1 MSTLDQRLSTQPFQ
15 NAVPSLTGE
24 YNAAITSP
32 LGQLVGQTLNGFKS
46 INQLQDYP
54 GQGGNQLFGIGI
66 AKLTEGVSGFAADL
80 ITEIEGAFSGV
91 SSGNAN
97 FTDVLT
103 VLGTLGVLTGS
114 SPAKGFLLSYY
125 GASSANGMQGLLGSA
140 SSNPLAQIV
149 GAVSA
154 AQSGNLQGFMTQA
167 FNREISAIINPII
180 AEFNKKVDLTIGTA
194 IKPILQAIVDTIDT
208 PIGFIINDLTGGGLT
223 DIARNNI
230 ITLISNG
237 NYAAAI
243 ALTAASS
250 DLPIGVIED
259 RIYGIDTKFTTR
271 VTYTASASLPTFEIG
286 SNAVG
291 WEGQFTPSNR
301 YGGGGGS
308 GNNPGG
314 APVSNAGAGAA
325 GGAGGGS
332 ISYQFTTVAG
342 TEELEADFV
351 SATRDI
357 TEVVV
362 HWTGTYIDQDIGA
375 EDVHSWHQQRGWS
388 GCGYHYVIRRD
399 GTIERGRPINYTGAH
414 AKANGHNNQSIGVSF
429 VGGYTVPSTGN
440 GSNSP
445 TGSSSFTAAQ
455 NVAFNRFMS
464 TFYKAFPGGQAFG
477 HMDTDPSQKID
488 PGFSV
493 ANYVFTNFGKKNVS
507 SATSQPLTVAEL
519 QTYRASAT
527 A

>member
-1 MSTLDQRLSTQPFQ
+1 MVTFTKTNSYMSTLDQRLSTQPFQ

-32 LGQLVGQTLNGFKS
+32 LGQLVGQTLNGFMS
-46 INQLQDYP
+46 VNQLQDYP

-91 SSGNAN
+91 ASGNAN

-167 FNREISAIINPII
+167 FNRDISAIINPII

-259 RIYGIDTKFTTR
+259 RIYGIDTRFTTR
-271 VTYTASASLPTFEIG
+271 VTYTASTSLPTFEIG

-301 YGGGGGS
+301 YGGG
-308 GNNPGG
+308 
-314 APVSNAGAGAA
+314 A
-325 GGAGGGS
+325 GGS
-332 ISYQFTTVAG
+332 IPYQFTTVAG

-507 SATSQPLTVAEL
+507 SPTSQPLTVAEL

>member
-32 LGQLVGQTLNGFKS
+32 LGQLVGQTLNGFMS
-46 INQLQDYP
+46 VNQLQDYP
-54 GQGGNQLFGIGI
+54 GQLGNQLFGIGI

-91 SSGNAN
+91 ASGNAN

-149 GAVSA
+149 SAISAV
-154 AQSGNLQGFMTQA
+154 QSGSLQGFMTQA
-167 FNREISAIINPII
+167 FNRDISAIINPII
-180 AEFNKKVDLTIGTA
+180 AEFNTKVDLTIGTA

-208 PIGFIINDLTGGGLT
+208 PIGFVIDDLTGGGLT
-223 DIARNNI
+223 KIARNNI

-259 RIYGIDTKFTTR
+259 RIYGIDAKFTTR
-271 VTYTASASLPTFEIG
+271 VTYTASTSLPTFEIG

-301 YGGGGGS
+301 YGGGS
-308 GNNPGG
+308 
-314 APVSNAGAGAA
+314 
-325 GGAGGGS
+325 S
-332 ISYQFTTVAG
+332 IPYQFTTVAG

-375 EDVHSWHQQRGWS
+375 EDVHYWHQQRGWS

-519 QTYRASAT
+519 QTYRASAI

>member
-1 MSTLDQRLSTQPFQ
+1 MSTLDQRLSTQPFE

-32 LGQLVGQTLNGFKS
+32 LGQLVGQTLNGFMS
-46 INQLQDYP
+46 VNQLQDYP
-54 GQGGNQLFGIGI
+54 GQLGNQLFGIGI

-80 ITEIEGAFSGV
+80 ITEIEGAFSGLA
-91 SSGNAN
+91 SGNAN

-149 GAVSA
+149 SAISAV
-154 AQSGNLQGFMTQA
+154 QSGSLQGFMTQA

-180 AEFNKKVDLTIGTA
+180 AEFNTKVDLTIGTA
-194 IKPILQAIVDTIDT
+194 IKPVLQAIVDTIDT
-208 PIGFIINDLTGGGLT
+208 PIGFVIDDLTGGGLT

-250 DLPIGVIED
+250 DLPIGTIED

-271 VTYTASASLPTFEIG
+271 VTYTASTSLPTFEIG

-291 WEGQFTPSNR
+291 WEGQFTPSNK
-301 YGGGGGS
+301 YGS
-308 GNNPGG
+308 GTSCTGN
-314 APVSNAGAGAA
+314 S
-325 GGAGGGS
+325 S
-332 ISYQFTTVAG
+332 IPYQFTTVAG

-375 EDVHSWHQQRGWS
+375 EDVHSWHQARGWS

-455 NVAFNRFMS
+455 NVAFNRFMA

>member
-1 MSTLDQRLSTQPFQ
+1 MVTFTKTNSYMSTLDQRLSTQPFQ

-54 GQGGNQLFGIGI
+54 GQLGNQLFGIGI

-91 SSGNAN
+91 ASGNAN
-97 FTDVLT
+97 FTDVIT

-167 FNREISAIINPII
+167 FNRDISAIINPII

-208 PIGFIINDLTGGGLT
+208 PIGFVINDLTGGGLT

-230 ITLISNG
+230 ISLISNG

-271 VTYTASASLPTFEIG
+271 VTYTASTNLPTFEIG

-291 WEGQFTPSNR
+291 WEGQFTPSNK

-308 GNNPGG
+308 
-314 APVSNAGAGAA
+314 S
-325 GGAGGGS
+325 S
-332 ISYQFTTVAG
+332 IPYQFTTVAG

-375 EDVHSWHQQRGWS
+375 EDVHSWHQQQGWS

-399 GTIERGRPINYTGAH
+399 GTIERGRPINYIGAH

-455 NVAFNRFMS
+455 NVAFKRFMA

>member
-32 LGQLVGQTLNGFKS
+32 LGQLVGQTLNGFMS
-46 INQLQDYP
+46 VNQLQDYP

-91 SSGNAN
+91 ASGNAN

-167 FNREISAIINPII
+167 FNRDISAIINPII

-208 PIGFIINDLTGGGLT
+208 PIGFVINDLTGGGLT

-230 ITLISNG
+230 ISLISNG

-271 VTYTASASLPTFEIG
+271 VTYTASTNLPTFEIG

-301 YGGGGGS
+301 YGTGTS
-308 GNNPGG
+308 GTGTSGTGN
-314 APVSNAGAGAA
+314 S
-325 GGAGGGS
+325 S
-332 ISYQFTTVAG
+332 IPYQFTTVAG

-375 EDVHSWHQQRGWS
+375 EDVHSWHQQQGWS

-399 GTIERGRPINYTGAH
+399 GTIERGRPINYIGAH
-414 AKANGHNNQSIGVSF
+414 AQANGHNNQSIGVSF

-455 NVAFNRFMS
+455 NVAFKRFMA

-519 QTYRASAT
+519 QTYRASAI

>member
-1 MSTLDQRLSTQPFQ
+1 MVTFTKTNSYMSTLDQRLSTQPFE

-32 LGQLVGQTLNGFKS
+32 LGQLVGQTLNGFMS
-46 INQLQDYP
+46 VNQLQDYP
-54 GQGGNQLFGIGI
+54 GQLGNQLFGIGI

-80 ITEIEGAFSGV
+80 ITEIEGAFSGLA
-91 SSGNAN
+91 SGNAN

-149 GAVSA
+149 SAISAV
-154 AQSGNLQGFMTQA
+154 QSGSLQGFMTQA

-180 AEFNKKVDLTIGTA
+180 AEFNTKVDLTIGTA
-194 IKPILQAIVDTIDT
+194 IKPVLHAIVDTIDT
-208 PIGFIINDLTGGGLT
+208 PIGFVIDDLTGGGLT

-250 DLPIGVIED
+250 NLPIGTIED

-271 VTYTASASLPTFEIG
+271 VTYTASTSLPTFEIG

-291 WEGQFTPSNR
+291 WEGQFTPSNK
-301 YGGGGGS
+301 YGS
-308 GNNPGG
+308 GTSGTGN
-314 APVSNAGAGAA
+314 S
-325 GGAGGGS
+325 S
-332 ISYQFTTVAG
+332 IPYQFTTVAG

-375 EDVHSWHQQRGWS
+375 EDVHSWHQARGWS
-388 GCGYHYVIRRD
+388 GCGYHYIIRRD

-519 QTYRASAT
+519 QTYRASAI

>member
-32 LGQLVGQTLNGFKS
+32 LGQLVGQTLNGFMS
-46 INQLQDYP
+46 VNQLQDYP

-91 SSGNAN
+91 ASGNAN

-154 AQSGNLQGFMTQA
+154 AQSGSLQGFMTQA

-180 AEFNKKVDLTIGTA
+180 AEFNTKVDLTIGTA

-271 VTYTASASLPTFEIG
+271 VTYTASTSLPTFEIG

-291 WEGQFTPSNR
+291 WEGQFTSSNK
-301 YGGGGGS
+301 YGS
-308 GNNPGG
+308 GTSGTGNSSVP
-314 APVSNAGAGAA
+314 
-325 GGAGGGS
+325 
-332 ISYQFTTVAG
+332 YQFTTVAG

-375 EDVHSWHQQRGWS
+375 EDVHSWHQARGWS